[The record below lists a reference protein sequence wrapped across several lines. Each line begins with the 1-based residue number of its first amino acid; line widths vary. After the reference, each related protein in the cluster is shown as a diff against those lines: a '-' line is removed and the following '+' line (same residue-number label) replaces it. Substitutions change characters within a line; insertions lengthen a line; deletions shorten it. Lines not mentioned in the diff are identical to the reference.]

1 MVLLAAAQ
9 GLTVAQIAAR
19 VREREATVR
28 RWRTRSLAAG
38 LDGLHDAPRP
48 GRPSAVTEATRAVR
62 LAAVRQRPRSV
73 GLPCSRWTLQRLVD
87 DLAEHPRL
95 RGSDETVRRALKQAG
110 IGLSQPQPQSS
121 RPAPDEHVPK
131 SRLQTPAII

>member
-1 MVLLAAAQ
+1 MVLLVAAQ

-48 GRPSAVTEATRAVR
+48 GRPSAVTEATRAAR
-62 LAAVRQRPRSV
+62 LAAVRRRPRSV
-73 GLPCSRWTLQRLVD
+73 GLPCSRWTLHVWSMTWPSTRVCG
-87 DLAEHPRL
+87 ARM
-95 RGSDETVRRALKQAG
+95 RRSG
-110 IGLSQPQPQSS
+110 
-121 RPAPDEHVPK
+121 AP
-131 SRLQTPAII
+131 